1 MTGKEKGGSEGKRKG
16 RKGTLGAWA
25 EEGSFD
31 HHCSY
36 TARCYA

>member
-16 RKGTLGAWA
+16 RKGTLGGA